1 MNVISID
8 IKGGLGNI
16 LFQVATA
23 YSLSLKHDMGLIVD
37 LTCYHGAHHDINKY
51 KNNILRNIKF
61 SDTCLIYPSS
71 YWETTFEYNKLPECV
86 ENTKLNGYF
95 QSEKYFNQHRKEI
108 LDLFSPIDDTVSK
121 VQKLYSEI
129 LNIKTCSIHI
139 RRGDYLSL
147 PNHHPA
153 LDIEYYKKA
162 IDIVGQDFTFL
173 IFSDDINWCKSN
185 FDFISN
191 KIFVDNLDDF
201 EELYLMSLC
210 NNNIIANS
218 SFSWWGAWINK
229 YPEKIVIAPKKW
241 FGALLQINNTKDLI
255 PESWV
260 LID

>member
-1 MNVISID
+1 MSIISID

-23 YSLSLKHDMGLIVD
+23 YSLSLKHDMELIVD
-37 LTCYHGAHHDINKY
+37 LTYYHGAHHNINKY

-61 SDTCLIYPSS
+61 SDTHLLYPPF
-71 YWETTFEYNKLPECV
+71 WETTFNYKELPECV
-86 ENTKLNGYF
+86 GDTKLVGYF

-108 LDLFSPIDDTVSK
+108 LNLFSPTDDTVSK
-121 VQKLYSEI
+121 LKNLYSDF

-147 PNHHPA
+147 QNHHPV
-153 LDIEYYKKA
+153 LDIDYYKRA

-173 IFSDDINWCKSN
+173 IFSDDIDWCKSN

-218 SFSWWGAWINK
+218 SFSWWGAWMNENPK
-229 YPEKIVIAPKKW
+229 KLVIGPKKW
-241 FGALLQINNTKDLI
+241 FGDLLQINNTKDLI
-255 PESWV
+255 PENWIS
-260 LID
+260 ID

>member
-1 MNVISID
+1 MSIISID

-23 YSLSLKHDMGLIVD
+23 YSLSLKHDMELIVD
-37 LTCYHGAHHDINKY
+37 LTYYHGAHHNINKY

-61 SDTCLIYPSS
+61 SDTHLLYPSF
-71 YWETTFEYNKLPECV
+71 WETTFDHKEIPECV
-86 ENTKLNGYF
+86 GNTKLIGYF
-95 QSEKYFNQHRKEI
+95 QSEKYFNKHRKEI
-108 LDLFSPIDDTVSK
+108 LDLFSPVDDTVFK

-129 LNIKTCSIHI
+129 LNIKTCSIHV

-210 NNNIIANS
+210 DNNIIANS
-218 SFSWWGAWINK
+218 SFSWWGAWLSFKENK
-229 YPEKIVIAPKKW
+229 KVIGPKKW
-241 FGALLQINNTKDLI
+241 FGPYLQSNNTKDLL
-255 PESWV
+255 PENWIS
-260 LID
+260 ID